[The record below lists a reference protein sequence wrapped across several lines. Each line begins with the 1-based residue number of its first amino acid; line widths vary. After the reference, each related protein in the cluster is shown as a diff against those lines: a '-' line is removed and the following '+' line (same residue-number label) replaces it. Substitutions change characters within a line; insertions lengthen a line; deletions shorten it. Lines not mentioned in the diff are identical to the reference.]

1 MKYCRIFHEKY
12 DTDTDLCELGLKY
25 GTDKT
30 TLHIYTPFYHSLFSL
45 LRYKPIVFGEIG
57 IYKNQSMKMWR
68 DYFPNA
74 KLYGW
79 DCEVSDKND
88 QREEYSKD
96 FVESAKMDNLQN
108 TVYDYMD
115 VTNINSIENALKKT
129 ETKFDILI
137 DDSDHSFWSQINLI
151 RTVPLFL
158 NPGGMLIIED
168 VERRN
173 YEFRNHIGMYGHQK
187 FYSDFI
193 EVKTSNPN
201 DNIYIFIRNEVEQ

>member
-1 MKYCRIFHEKY
+1 
-12 DTDTDLCELGLKY
+12 
-25 GTDKT
+25 
-30 TLHIYTPFYHSLFSL
+30 
-45 LRYKPIVFGEIG
+45 
-57 IYKNQSMKMWR
+57 MKMWR

-168 VERRN
+168 VDRRN

-193 EVKTSNPN
+193 EVKTGNPN